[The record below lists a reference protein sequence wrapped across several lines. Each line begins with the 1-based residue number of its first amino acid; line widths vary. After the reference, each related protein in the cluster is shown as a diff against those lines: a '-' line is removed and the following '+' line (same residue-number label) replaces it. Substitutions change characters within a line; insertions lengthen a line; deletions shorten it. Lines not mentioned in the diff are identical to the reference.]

1 MSQKSQPIKET
12 KRIKEI
18 RSRSRLLFEVFS
30 NYRPAGSGNYEK
42 TRVDGRYREFCFDVY
57 SEIHALTPYSK
68 VHLNYTTHC
77 GKLDCEEC
85 FTKVARMKAYR
96 ITEKLTQF
104 NQKVF
109 EQSGGVI
116 NPHYPLHLS
125 IVPARE
131 LCFTMIHSKKG
142 FFLLRKKITEI
153 LQKEGI
159 YAGYIFPHLW
169 RVICK
174 RCNEREG
181 NCKCKRPR
189 YVKRLHPHFHVLG
202 FGKPTN
208 SDVFH
213 RKYKSLVYRNFGKR
227 VNPYYS
233 AYYILSKLALWVEP
247 NKKNPCMYRE
257 FGWLDRRRF
266 RVVSRM
272 RQKIYSDHNKR
283 WYSVIKKE
291 YKVSDIE
298 QLKKDL
304 GVKKLV
310 F

>member
-104 NQKVF
+104 SQKVF

-116 NPHYPLHLS
+116 DPYYPLHLS
-125 IVPARE
+125 IVPTRE
-131 LCFTMIHSKKG
+131 LCFAMMHSKKG
-142 FFLLRKKITEI
+142 FF
-153 LQKEGI
+153 
-159 YAGYIFPHLW
+159 
-169 RVICK
+169 
-174 RCNEREG
+174 
-181 NCKCKRPR
+181 
-189 YVKRLHPHFHVLG
+189 
-202 FGKPTN
+202 
-208 SDVFH
+208 S
-213 RKYKSLVYRNFGKR
+213 
-227 VNPYYS
+227 
-233 AYYILSKLALWVEP
+233 
-247 NKKNPCMYRE
+247 
-257 FGWLDRRRF
+257 
-266 RVVSRM
+266 
-272 RQKIYSDHNKR
+272 
-283 WYSVIKKE
+283 
-291 YKVSDIE
+291 
-298 QLKKDL
+298 
-304 GVKKLV
+304 
-310 F
+310 